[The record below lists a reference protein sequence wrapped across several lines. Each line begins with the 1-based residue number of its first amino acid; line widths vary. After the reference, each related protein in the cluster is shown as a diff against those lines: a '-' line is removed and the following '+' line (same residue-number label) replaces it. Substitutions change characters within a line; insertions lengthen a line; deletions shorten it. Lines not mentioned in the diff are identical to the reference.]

1 MNIKLEPHAR
11 FKRAIQAVR
20 PSGRLVYNYWKL
32 IEVCQDL
39 YDLSR
44 EDAIEWTD
52 FNILGLEPMGMDVS
66 YAEPD
71 GRWKPAPT
79 TATGRAR
86 KRRRGKPKKVK

>member
-1 MNIKLEPHAR
+1 MNIKLEPH
-11 FKRAIQAVR
+11 KEYSQAIQKVR

-32 IEVCQDL
+32 IEVTQDL

-66 YAEPD
+66 YAEPS

-79 TATGRAR
+79 TPTGRA
-86 KRRRGKPKKVK
+86 KRKKVK